1 MRVFAFDLK
10 RLPFSVGN
18 HNGGCNG
25 IAGPIVHDFSFE
37 AISGRYPVGQKKQQE
52 S

>member
-10 RLPFSVGN
+10 SLPFSVGN
-18 HNGGCNG
+18 HDGSRNG
-25 IAGPIVHDFSFE
+25 IAGPIVHDFRFQ
-37 AISGRYPVGQKKQQE
+37 AISGGYPVGQEKQQE